1 MMRGETARRDSRN
14 SGYLC
19 RTASHMADA
28 VSYLESVAQD
38 TGMPA
43 IAAKLA
49 SVRSDLVSMVREG
62 ETPSEKTETPD
73 GGRKVRFCCWP

>member
-1 MMRGETARRDSRN
+1 MMRGGTARRHSRN
-14 SGYLC
+14 SKYLF

-49 SVRSDLVSMVREG
+49 SVRSDLVDMVSES
-62 ETPSEKTETPD
+62 ETASNKTRRPT
-73 GGRKVRFCCWP
+73 RKAS